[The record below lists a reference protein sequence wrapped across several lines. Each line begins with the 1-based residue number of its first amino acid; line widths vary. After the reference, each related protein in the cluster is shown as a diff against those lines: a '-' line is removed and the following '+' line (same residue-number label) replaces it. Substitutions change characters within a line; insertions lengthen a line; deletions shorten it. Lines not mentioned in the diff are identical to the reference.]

1 MNEQTP
7 VDETSKPIRVKGAV
21 GRDEHDQLIEVEF
34 DVPADHPMAQLIR
47 PDLGHV
53 VQDETSAQT
62 NEIINRP
69 KLMPGRLRMRRSGR
83 GPAGQATT
91 ARIEGKQVAVPACPH
106 LELVRRQVPHPR
118 YGDRVPYFETYTRRP
133 GAHECLTVR

>member
-1 MNEQTP
+1 MNEQTSL
-7 VDETSKPIRVKGAV
+7 DETLAAADEQVARALALSAAAQHGIR
-21 GRDEHDQLIEVEF
+21 
-34 DVPADHPMAQLIR
+34 
-47 PDLGHV
+47 
-53 VQDETSAQT
+53 DETSAQT
-62 NEIINRP
+62 DEIINRP

-118 YGDRVPYFETYTRRP
+118 YGDRVAHFETYTRRP